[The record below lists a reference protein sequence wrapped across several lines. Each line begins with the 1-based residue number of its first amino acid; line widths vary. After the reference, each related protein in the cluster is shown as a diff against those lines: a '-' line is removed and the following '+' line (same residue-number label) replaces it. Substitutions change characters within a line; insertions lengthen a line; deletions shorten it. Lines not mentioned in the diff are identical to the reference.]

1 MTATAQHANEP
12 HLVSNNARLNSL
24 RAGVLGANDGIV
36 SVAALLLGVV
46 GSGAS
51 PSAIAT
57 AGLAAAVSGAAS
69 MALGEYVSVS
79 AQRDSERMLIAKE
92 TRELKEL
99 PAQEHEELV
108 SMLSS
113 YGMSAQTADT
123 AAREIA
129 AEERLLEAH
138 LRLEM
143 GIDGEDLTNPWH
155 AALWSAVSFLAGAA
169 LPLLAVL
176 VAPES
181 AAGATVAIVT
191 LIALAVTGF
200 VSARLAGTNAARSVV
215 RLVAGGALGLA
226 ITFGIG
232 VAFGGVIA

>member
-51 PSAIAT
+51 ASAIAT
-57 AGLAAAVSGAAS
+57 AGLAATVSGAAS

-155 AALWSAVSFLAGAA
+155 AAFWSAVSFLAGAA

-181 AAGATVAIVT
+181 TAGATVAIVT

-232 VAFGGVIA
+232 VAFGGVIG

>member
-1 MTATAQHANEP
+1 
-12 HLVSNNARLNSL
+12 
-24 RAGVLGANDGIV
+24 
-36 SVAALLLGVV
+36 
-46 GSGAS
+46 
-51 PSAIAT
+51 
-57 AGLAAAVSGAAS
+57 
-69 MALGEYVSVS
+69 
-79 AQRDSERMLIAKE
+79 MLIAKE

-113 YGMSAQTADT
+113 YGMGAQTADT
-123 AAREIA
+123 AAQEIA

-155 AALWSAVSFLAGAA
+155 AAFWSAVSFLAGAA

-191 LIALAVTGF
+191 LIALAVTGY

-232 VAFGGVIA
+232 VAFGGVVG